1 MSRLVRYFFYFTLA
15 AYLPAGFATPLKR
28 PSPVD
33 TRNHFYMI
41 GHAHIDPVWR
51 WTKDEGFAEVLATF
65 RSVLDRMKTYPEVA
79 MVASSAQF
87 YEWVLQADPKMFAE
101 IQQRVREGRWNLV
114 SGWWVESDAN
124 CPGGESHVR
133 QGLYGQA
140 FFLKHFGRTA
150 TIGFAPD
157 TFGHPW
163 SLPQILRKQ
172 GLDCYF
178 YLRPE
183 LNEKPDLPAPVF
195 QWQGQDGS
203 QLLTFSIIEAYSAK
217 ERDIESRLQ
226 SSNQRFQTFLP
237 KAHQLAVFYG
247 VGNHGGGPTIAT
259 IEEIQSLKRDA
270 YPTMRFSSLETYVND
285 FRKQQ
290 VDVPTVNSE
299 LQHHARG
306 CYSACSD
313 VKLWNR
319 SAETNLMVAEK
330 AASLASLYCQAPYP
344 SEELRTAWKKVLFN
358 QFHDIL
364 AGSSIEQAYE
374 DSRNDYGY
382 SNSVARE
389 VLTGA
394 LNALVSQVSTLDKR
408 YPASTPFMVFNPCS
422 WPVRAP
428 IEIEMQR
435 LDRRILPTL
444 RDAQG
449 EPIPYQP
456 LPTAAVKV
464 KSRIRLVF
472 QADLPPLGYQVFR
485 LDVAQAA
492 DTSALNRVI
501 ASTSFL
507 ENDWVRIS
515 FDTLKGTISSY
526 FDKKAGRELLGAP
539 AGCGVVLNDWDDT
552 WGHRIVSYDQE
563 IGRFGKAAVRLVE
576 PGPERGRI
584 IINNQFGSSALTQEF
599 SLSAHSSEL
608 ACRATLDWKEKARV
622 FQLSFPTTLK
632 DGLLTY
638 SIPYGFIQR
647 TMNGEEEPGGNWL
660 DLSGKDGKGEFGL
673 ALINNFACGYQVK
686 QGDMR
691 ITVLHSTAWSHHN
704 PEVVQPTDHVRW
716 MEQGLHEFTYL
727 LMPHDGDWRS
737 ARVSQRATDYLQ
749 SPQVLL
755 TTQHEGKWP
764 LKQSLVSFPA
774 ETAAITSIKMA
785 EDEKALIF
793 RCVEM
798 NGTSCSVPLSLPPT
812 STGSTVELQP
822 AEIKTMRVSLNPG
835 EPIRSVNLL
844 EQ

>member
-1 MSRLVRYFFYFTLA
+1 MSRLLRNLFYFALV
-15 AYLPAGFATPLKR
+15 LCPSAGFAAPVS
-28 PSPVD
+28 SPNSAD

-51 WTKDEGFAEVLATF
+51 WTKEEGFAEVLATF

-79 MVASSAQF
+79 MVVSSAQF
-87 YEWVLQADPKMFAE
+87 YEWVLKADPQMFAE
-101 IQQRVREGRWNLV
+101 IQQRVQEGRWDLV

-133 QGLYGQA
+133 QGLYGQT

-150 TIGFAPD
+150 TVGFAPD

-183 LNEKPDLPAPVF
+183 LNEKPDLPAPIF

-203 QLLTFSIIEAYSAK
+203 QILTFSIIEAYTAK
-217 ERDIESRLQ
+217 EGDIESRIM
-226 SSNQRFQTFLP
+226 SSDQRFQTFLP
-237 KAHQLAVFYG
+237 KVHQLAVFYG

-259 IEEIQSLKRDA
+259 IQEIQSLKRDA
-270 YPTMRFSSLETYVND
+270 YPTIRFSSLETYVND
-285 FRKQQ
+285 FRKQEA
-290 VDVPTVNSE
+290 DVPTVNDE

-306 CYSACSD
+306 CYSACSG
-313 VKLWNR
+313 VKRWNR

-330 AASLASLYCQAPYP
+330 AASLASLYCQEPYP
-344 SEELRTAWKKVLFN
+344 AEDLRTAWKKILFN

-382 SNSVARE
+382 SSSVARE
-389 VLTGA
+389 VLTYS
-394 LNALVSQVSTLDKR
+394 LNALVSQIATLDKR
-408 YPASTPFMVFNPCS
+408 YPASTPFMMFNPCS
-422 WPVRAP
+422 WPVQAP

-444 RDAQG
+444 RDAKG
-449 EPIPYQP
+449 DPIPYQQV
-456 LPTAAVKV
+456 PTAGVKV
-464 KSRIRLVF
+464 NSRIRLVF

-485 LDVAQAA
+485 LDFAKAA
-492 DTSALNRVI
+492 DGSAPKRVI
-501 ASTSFL
+501 ASTSCL
-507 ENDWVRIS
+507 ENDWVRIT
-515 FDTLKGTISSY
+515 FDTLNGTLASY
-526 FDKKAGRELLGAP
+526 FDKKSGRELLAAQ

-563 IGRFGKAAVRLVE
+563 IGRFGKADVRLVE

-584 IINNQFGSSALTQEF
+584 IIGSQFGASTLTQEF
-599 SLSAHSSEL
+599 SLSGYSSEL
-608 ACRATLDWKEKARV
+608 ACRVTLDWKEKARV
-622 FQLSFPTTLK
+622 FQLSFPTALK
-632 DGLLTY
+632 DGKLTY

-647 TMNGEEEPGGNWL
+647 PMNGEEEPGGNWL

-704 PEVVQPTDHVRW
+704 PEVVYPTDHVRW

-737 ARVSQRATDYLQ
+737 ARVSQRAIGYLQ
-749 SPQVLL
+749 SPQILL
-755 TTQHEGKWP
+755 TTQHEGNWP
-764 LKQSLVSFPA
+764 PMQSLISFPA
-774 ETAAITSIKMA
+774 KSAAITSIKMA
-785 EDEKALIF
+785 EDEKALVF
-793 RCVEM
+793 RCVELH
-798 NGTSCSVPLSLPPT
+798 GAPCSIPLSFAASPA
-812 STGSTVELQP
+812 GYTVDLQP
-822 AEIKTMRVSLNPG
+822 AEIKTVRVPLTPG
-835 EPIRSVNLL
+835 DPIRTVNLL

>member
-1 MSRLVRYFFYFTLA
+1 MSRVLRNLFYCVLVACAPAGLA
-15 AYLPAGFATPLKR
+15 APISSSHPAE
-28 PSPVD
+28 
-33 TRNHFYMI
+33 TRNQFYMI

-65 RSVLDRMKTYPEVA
+65 RSALDRMKTYPDVA
-79 MVASSAQF
+79 MVVSSAQF
-87 YEWVLQADPKMFAE
+87 YEWVLQADPQMFAE
-101 IQQRVREGRWNLV
+101 IQQRVQEGRWNLV

-133 QGLYGQA
+133 QGLYGQH

-163 SLPQILRKQ
+163 SLPQILCKQ

-203 QLLTFSIIEAYSAK
+203 RLLTFSIIEAYTAK
-217 ERDIESRLQ
+217 EGDIESRLQ
-226 SSNQRFQTFLP
+226 SSNQRFKTFLP

-259 IEEIQSLKRDA
+259 IEEIESLKRDA
-270 YPTMRFSSLETYVND
+270 YPTIRFSSLETYVND

-290 VDVPTVNSE
+290 IDVPTVNEE

-306 CYSACSD
+306 CYSACSQ

-319 SAETNLMVAEK
+319 TAETNLLVAEK
-330 AASLASLYCQAPYP
+330 AASLASLYCRAPYP
-344 SEELRTAWKKVLFN
+344 AETLRTAWKKVLFN

-382 SNSVARE
+382 SSSVARE
-389 VLTGA
+389 VLTYA
-394 LNALVSQVSTLDKR
+394 LNALTSQVATLDAR
-408 YPASTPFMVFNPCS
+408 YPASTPFLVFNPCS
-422 WPVRAP
+422 WPVQAP

-435 LDRRILPTL
+435 LDRRIAPTL
-444 RDAQG
+444 RDAKG
-449 EPIPYQP
+449 EPIPYQQ

-464 KSRIRLVF
+464 NSRIRLVF

-485 LDVAQAA
+485 LDFAKAA
-492 DTSALNRVI
+492 DVSATKRVI
-501 ASTSFL
+501 ASTSCL

-526 FDKKAGRELLGAP
+526 FDKKSGRELLTGP

-563 IGRFGKAAVRLVE
+563 IGRFGNADIRLVE

-584 IINNQFGSSALTQEF
+584 IINSRFGSSTLAQEF
-599 SLSAHSSEL
+599 SLSAHSSEMT
-608 ACRATLDWKEKARV
+608 CRVTLDWKEKARV
-622 FQLSFPTTLK
+622 FQLSFPTALK
-632 DGLLTY
+632 DGQLTY

-647 TMNGEEEPGGNWL
+647 PMSGEEEPGGNWL
-660 DLSGKDGKGEFGL
+660 DLSGKDGKGAFGL

-704 PEVVQPTDHVRW
+704 PEVVHPTDHVRW

-727 LMPHDGDWRS
+727 LMPHDGDWRG
-737 ARVSQRATDYLQ
+737 ACVSQRAIAYLQ

-755 TTQHEGKWP
+755 TTQHEGDWP
-764 LKQSLVSFPA
+764 LMQSLVSFPS
-774 ETAAITSIKMA
+774 EAAGITSIKMA
-785 EDEKALIF
+785 EDEKSLIF

-798 NGTSCSVPLSLPPT
+798 NGTSCSVPLSLSPA
-812 STGSTVELQP
+812 SVGSTVDLQP
-822 AEIKTMRVSLNPG
+822 AEIKTIRVPLKPG
-835 EPIRSVNLL
+835 EPIRTVNLL